1 MKVSNKRLIS
11 TALSLSIIFAG
22 TQGIAHAQSSFVSGS
37 SSVETNINQ
46 DAKSLRYTELYKKVF
61 LALGHELNPLAQAKA
76 DDLLQRALR
85 GELVFENGSYVE
97 QNSPGIHYASVDQI
111 SSDDLDFEL
120 SFLEIVYADL
130 EIYPNE
136 DLIQIGVA
144 SGKDRQYY
152 YIVHVAL

>member
-11 TALSLSIIFAG
+11 TALSLSIIFSG

-37 SSVETNINQ
+37 SSAETSINQ
-46 DAKSLRYTELYKKVF
+46 DAKSIRYSELYKKVV
-61 LALGHELNPLAQAKA
+61 LAQGNEINPLSQAKA
-76 DDLLQRALR
+76 DELLQRALR
-85 GELVFENGSYVE
+85 GELVFENGPYVE

-120 SFLEIVYADL
+120 SLLEIVYADL

-136 DLIQIGVA
+136 DLIQIGIA

>member
-37 SSVETNINQ
+37 SSVETNSDQ
-46 DAKSLRYTELYKKVF
+46 DAKSIPYSELYKKVF
-61 LALGHELNPLAQAKA
+61 LALGHELNPIAQAKA
-76 DDLLQRALR
+76 DELLQRALR
-85 GELVFENGSYVE
+85 GELVFDNGSYE
-97 QNSPGIHYASVDQI
+97 ERSSSGIHYASVDRI
-111 SSDDLDFEL
+111 SSDDLDLEL

-136 DLIQIGVA
+136 DHFQFGVA